1 MKLIIGVLGSLVATV
16 IWWILSQLYS
26 FDTRRRIAVQII
38 LLRNDNYDYQK
49 FLEYKDYDLAL
60 VQAQRM
66 LEEIG
71 EFYSLIRK
79 CTYTPMKRKLVNTLL
94 NNLYIL
100 ISRFQMYY
108 EGHDKN
114 VEKEACCE
122 KAMHELYTVGYIP
135 QSNGKWGDPHDFQSV
150 SQITIE
156 LLSALNYETKK
167 SVRKILATGFFFNGD
182 LDIET
187 RKKYLKDLINYNSFK
202 GAYSEPV
209 AKQFDITDYIF
220 SKEEYEKLTVSL
232 K

>member
-1 MKLIIGVLGSLVATV
+1 MGLIIGVSGSLVATV

-26 FDTRRRIAVQII
+26 FDTRKRIAVQII

-79 CTYTPMKRKLVNTLL
+79 CTYTPTKRKLVNTLL

-100 ISRFQMYY
+100 ISRFQTYY
-108 EGHDKN
+108 EGHDKTT
-114 VEKEACCE
+114 EKEVCCE
-122 KAMHELYTVGYIP
+122 KAMHELYTVGYVQ
-135 QSNGKWGDPHDFQSV
+135 QSDGKWGDPYDFQSV
-150 SQITIE
+150 SEITIE
-156 LLSALNYETKK
+156 ILSALNYETKNT
-167 SVRKILATGFFFNGD
+167 VRKILATGFFFNGNV
-182 LDIET
+182 DIKT
-187 RKKYLKDLINYNSFK
+187 RKKYLKDLINHNSFK
-202 GAYSEPV
+202 GSHSKSV
-209 AKQFDITDYIF
+209 AKQFDITDHIF
-220 SKEEYEKLTVSL
+220 CKDEYEKLIDSL

>member
-1 MKLIIGVLGSLVATV
+1 MGLIIGALGSLVATV

-26 FDTRRRIAVQII
+26 FDTRKRIAIQII

-60 VQAQRM
+60 RQAQRM

-79 CTYTPMKRKLVNTLL
+79 FTYTPTKRKLVNTLL
-94 NNLYIL
+94 NNLYIF

-108 EGHDKN
+108 EGHNKT

-122 KAMHELYTVGYIP
+122 KAMHELYTVGYVP
-135 QSNGKWGDPHDFQSV
+135 QSNGKWDDPHNFQSV
-150 SQITIE
+150 SKITIE
-156 LLSALNYETKK
+156 LLSVLNYETKK
-167 SVRKILATGFFFNGD
+167 SVKKILATEFFFND
-182 LDIET
+182 NVDIDT
-187 RKKYLKDLINYNSFK
+187 RKKYLKDLVNHNSFRK
-202 GAYSEPV
+202 AHSKST
-209 AKQFDITDYIF
+209 AKQFDITDDIF
-220 SKEEYEKLTVSL
+220 SKEEYEKLIDSL